1 MQTNDE
7 RREIAAMLRDM
18 CIYGCSWKEEF
29 YDLLGEAVMDESSVY
44 EFSDVADRLADLI
57 EPEPID
63 GDTSDGYHTFNEL
76 YDHRAKLFS
85 VVVAAF
91 SNNAWKSKRHS
102 DGSMYEGMFIVGIDT
117 PHGQATYHYEIEPYW
132 ELFHCSELSK
142 APEWDGHTP
151 TQAIDRIASL
161 ADLIDPAEHE
171 RTVADN
177 LALIERNRE
186 LERELAR
193 AKRKLGRT
201 RRQGHIDHERAVLAD
216 QLEDEN
222 LELKKRLGCF
232 DDVTPP
238 VSWYSAMRE
247 RCERLERELAEADR
261 HLDD

>member
-1 MQTNDE
+1 MPSARSWSCGTEGLVSAMQTNDE

-171 RTVADN
+171 CTV
-177 LALIERNRE
+177 
-186 LERELAR
+186 
-193 AKRKLGRT
+193 
-201 RRQGHIDHERAVLAD
+201 
-216 QLEDEN
+216 
-222 LELKKRLGCF
+222 
-232 DDVTPP
+232 
-238 VSWYSAMRE
+238 
-247 RCERLERELAEADR
+247 ADR

>member
-1 MQTNDE
+1 MPTNDE
-7 RREIAAMLRDM
+7 RRDVAKRIRELRKHA
-18 CIYGCSWKEEF
+18 W
-29 YDLLGEAVMDESSVY
+29 DESSVFDLLGCSVEEY
-44 EFSDVADRLADLI
+44 GLDDTDQLFVRLADLI

-91 SNNAWKSKRHS
+91 RNIAWKSKRHS

-132 ELFHCSELSK
+132 ELFRCSELPK
-142 APEWDGHTP
+142 APEFDGHTP
-151 TQAIDRIASL
+151 AQAIDRIASL
-161 ADLIDPAEHE
+161 ADLIDPTEHE

-177 LALIERNRE
+177 LALIECNRE
-186 LERELAR
+186 LECELAR
-193 AKRKLGRT
+193 AKRKLERT
-201 RRQGHIDHERAVLAD
+201 RRQAQIDNERAVLAD
-216 QLEDEN
+216 KIEDEN

-238 VSWYSAMRE
+238 VSWYAAMRE
-247 RCERLERELAEADR
+247 RCERLERELAEVDR
-261 HLDD
+261 RRDD